1 MADLSRGAYTN
12 VIEHNLAAAVLASR
26 PRENLGIAA
35 LAAAYAGDP
44 DRARELG
51 EQMLATAVSPTMR
64 AFGSYV
70 IGEVESVAGHRD
82 RAEDHYARA
91 IDLARTSGA
100 TFVVGVATVGLLT
113 VLADTGRVH
122 DALRGYLDVVD
133 YFTRTGNWTHLWT
146 SLRNLAQLL
155 RRLGDHEPA
164 ALLAPPPTRPRTLPH
179 SARPPTSRR
188 RRTSPR
194 PRRLPA
200 GRASSRWR
208 SRRSSRTS
216 ADHDRSDPPP
226 PAMLRLSRTPGM
238 PPWTW
243 RRLHALGHR
252 HSPPAGTNAATLR
265 SSSFGPRSRSTAR
278 YGRGKTGKASPPS
291 SIGVSTS
298 PKSRAQSAVTVA
310 CISRARVQDA
320 CWSTW
325 SVQAETARWSGDRS
339 CRRGRRSG
347 SCRARC
353 RR

>member
-1 MADLSRGAYTN
+1 VADLSRGAYTN

-208 SRRSSRTS
+208 SSDRAEPRRTMTGPTRRRPRCSGCRGRRGCRRGHGAASMPWATGIPRLPELTLRPCGP
-216 ADHDRSDPPP
+216 ARSD
-226 PAMLRLSRTPGM
+226 RGPGR
-238 PPWTW
+238 PRGT
-243 RRLHALGHR
+243 G
-252 HSPPAGTNAATLR
+252 AG
-265 SSSFGPRSRSTAR
+265 
-278 YGRGKTGKASPPS
+278 
-291 SIGVSTS
+291 
-298 PKSRAQSAVTVA
+298 
-310 CISRARVQDA
+310 
-320 CWSTW
+320 
-325 SVQAETARWSGDRS
+325 
-339 CRRGRRSG
+339 RRGRRPRRRPLAS
-347 SCRARC
+347 AR
-353 RR
+353 RRSPEPSRR